1 MEMIKLKV
9 YLKIY
14 IDGFVL
20 YNKTYISDCNS
31 LNEAKARFTQT
42 FFEGNREYIELDN
55 LDNKP
60 VIIRVSA
67 INAFEIS
74 EYSFPTAISM
84 EC

>member
-1 MEMIKLKV
+1 MIKLKV

-14 IDGFVL
+14 IDGFIL
-20 YNKTYISDCNS
+20 YSKMYIDDCDS
-31 LNEAKARFTQT
+31 LNEAKSRFTKT

-55 LDNKP
+55 LDGKP
-60 VIIRVSA
+60 VIIRLSS

>member
-14 IDGFVL
+14 IDGFIL
-20 YNKTYISDCNS
+20 YSKMYIDDCDS

-42 FFEGNREYIELDN
+42 FFNSEREYIELDN

-60 VIIRVSA
+60 VIIRLSS

>member
-14 IDGFVL
+14 IDGFIL
-20 YNKTYISDCNS
+20 YNKTYISDCDS
-31 LNEAKARFTQT
+31 LNEAKARFAQT

-60 VIIRVSA
+60 VIIRLSS

>member
-14 IDGFVL
+14 IDGFIL
-20 YNKTYISDCNS
+20 YNKTYISDCDS

-42 FFEGNREYIELDN
+42 FFNSEREYIELDN
-55 LDNKP
+55 LDSKP
-60 VIIRVSA
+60 VIIRLSS

>member
-1 MEMIKLKV
+1 MIKLKV

-14 IDGFVL
+14 INGFVL

-42 FFEGNREYIELDN
+42 FFNSEREYIELDN
-55 LDNKP
+55 LDSKP
-60 VIIRVSA
+60 VIIRLSS

>member
-1 MEMIKLKV
+1 MTV

-14 IDGFVL
+14 INGFVL
-20 YNKTYISDCNS
+20 YNKTYISDCDS
-31 LNEAKARFTQT
+31 LNEAKSRFTKT

-55 LDNKP
+55 LDGKP
-60 VIIRVSA
+60 VIIRVSS

>member
-1 MEMIKLKV
+1 MKV

-14 IDGFVL
+14 IDGFIL
-20 YNKTYISDCNS
+20 YSKMYIPDCDS

-42 FFEGNREYIELDN
+42 FFNSEREYIELDN
-55 LDNKP
+55 LDGKP
-60 VIIRVSA
+60 VIIRLSS

>member
-1 MEMIKLKV
+1 M
-9 YLKIY
+9 Y
-14 IDGFVL
+14 IDDCDSL
-20 YNKTYISDCNS
+20 SD
-31 LNEAKARFTQT
+31 AKSRFTKT

-55 LDNKP
+55 LDKKP